1 MYMYDKYTQRKVV
14 SGDSQSINLYRI
26 FFYMPLHTYLHR
38 IFFYMPLHTYLGFLQ
53 PKGFS

>member
-26 FFYMPLHTYLHR
+26 FFYMPLHTYL
-38 IFFYMPLHTYLGFLQ
+38 GFLQ